1 MRLEGEEEEKNFK
14 SSKSFPIKFRPTTFS
29 KNFAKIK
36 IVLREKVFFLDLR
49 NDGGGKK
56 RNETDP
62 KKVDSEQKK
71 FFIFEIPKFSE
82 ISIKSTQD
90 ISG

>member
-1 MRLEGEEEEKNFK
+1 MVK

-36 IVLREKVFFLDLR
+36 IVLRRKVFFSIFETMAAEQ
-49 NDGGGKK
+49 K

-82 ISIKSTQD
+82 ISIKSNQD